1 MKMKNTKKALRKN
14 YLVEEEASLS
24 LFKYLML
31 FFVVIMPLLFCKWN
45 DQSPFEMIKAY
56 FSGVSIAAFFAYF
69 LYKIINQESIK
80 LKINYWFY
88 GLIVYVF
95 IYTLSFAFSNFHY
108 GSIWGVLNLP
118 AGSMMTIWSFV
129 ALSLIVM
136 NEFEN
141 RAQTEKLAKA
151 FVLMALIMSIYGIIQ
166 HFGGDPINWWAY
178 SAMNTRALSTMGQS
192 VGYGTVV
199 GCCLPLCFAFLIT
212 SVSRSQ
218 FVFWASAWFSMCL
231 GVLYSGSR
239 LPIFGFYTT
248 MLIFF
253 VVLALFYKKISFIN
267 YKKIGI
273 SILIAVLASC
283 IYYFEPGANAI
294 KEKIDPGQIK
304 NGYSTRFIVWDTALE
319 IWKKYPIL
327 GTGPEVFGEEFNQ
340 LQTVEQNYAESWRL
354 IWHKAHNEFVHY
366 LATTGTLG
374 ILAYLGL
381 IVLMFIPTIS
391 VLRLAEWNKYHI
403 YSIALLGGFGFL
415 LLTHMTAFSFIPTL
429 MIFYI
434 FPAMNYKFIGQE
446 KEIEFNNTLS
456 QKMKWMLSGI
466 VIISSFLIIHKIYSV
481 WKADVLYNDSRR
493 QLVGAGNV
501 DGAKELLDEA
511 QRRNPNN
518 AEYWCFRSD
527 IYYNLLVRSFR
538 TQTDVAVPL
547 RREYFKEVISSSDT
561 CVNLDNR
568 KSDLWRARG
577 TLFMSLSQIDPKA
590 IEVSLQA
597 YKKAVEVYPNN
608 PFTQLNL
615 ASVYRRMNRVDLAI
629 EALRKALSLRNDMV
643 PAFAELMNIYYS
655 QKNTQ
660 AITSLVEEIKALD
673 MKKNESEFYPELKG
687 LVKIAQDNQ
696 DTTTAQILSQL

>member
-1 MKMKNTKKALRKN
+1 MKNTKKALRKN
-14 YLVEEEASLS
+14 YLLDEEASLS
-24 LFKYLML
+24 LFKYIML

-88 GLIVYVF
+88 GLIIYVF

-141 RAQTEKLAKA
+141 RVQTEKLAKA

-218 FVFWASAWFSMCL
+218 FLFWSVAWLAMCL

-253 VVLALFYKKISFIN
+253 IVLGFFYKKISFIN

-273 SILIAVLASC
+273 AILIAVLASC

-381 IVLMFIPTIS
+381 VVLMFIPTIS
-391 VLRLAEWNKYHI
+391 VLRLPEWNKYHI

-434 FPAMNYKFIGQE
+434 FPAMNYKFIGLE
-446 KEIEFNNTLS
+446 KELSFNNLLS
-456 QKMKWMLSGI
+456 QKMKWMLSAI
-466 VIISSFLIIHKIYSV
+466 VIVSSFLVIHKIYSV

-538 TQTDVAVPL
+538 TQTDAAVPL
-547 RREYFKEVISSSDT
+547 RREYFKEVISSSDR
-561 CVNLDNR
+561 CVTLDNR

-615 ASVYRRMNRVDLAI
+615 ASVHRRMNRVDLAI

-660 AITSLVEEIKALD
+660 AIASLVEEIKALN
-673 MKKNESEFYPELKG
+673 MKANESEFYLELKG

-696 DTTTAQILSQL
+696 DTATAQILSQL

>member
-1 MKMKNTKKALRKN
+1 MKNGKKVLKKN
-14 YLVEEEASLS
+14 HFVDEQSDLS
-24 LFKYLML
+24 LFNYLIL
-31 FFVVIMPLLFCKWN
+31 AFVIIMPLLFCKWN

-56 FSGVSIAAFFAYF
+56 FSGVSITAFFAYF
-69 LYKIINQESIK
+69 IYKLINQSTIK
-80 LKINYWFY
+80 IKINFWFY
-88 GLIVYVF
+88 GLIIYLFV
-95 IYTLSFAFSNFHY
+95 YTLSFAFSNFHY

-118 AGSMMTIWSFV
+118 AGSMMTIWAFV

-141 RAQTEKLAKA
+141 RGQTEKLAKA
-151 FVLMALIMSIYGIIQ
+151 FVLMAFIMAIYGIIQ

-212 SVSRSQ
+212 SGSRNQ
-218 FVFWASAWFSMCL
+218 FIFWACAWFSMCL

-239 LPIFGFYTT
+239 LPIFGFYIT
-248 MLIFF
+248 MLIFLI
-253 VVLALFYKKISFIN
+253 VLGVFYKKIKFIN
-267 YKKIGI
+267 YKKILI
-273 SILIAVLASC
+273 SILVAVLASC

-304 NGYSTRFIVWDTALE
+304 NGYSTRFIVWDTAVQ

-327 GTGPEVFGEEFNQ
+327 GTGPEVFGEEFNHM
-340 LQTVEQNYAESWRL
+340 QTVEQNYAESWRL

-374 ILAYLGL
+374 ILAYLSL
-381 IVLMFIPTIS
+381 IFLMFIPTVRI
-391 VLRLAEWNKYHI
+391 LKLPEWNKYHI
-403 YSIALLGGFGFL
+403 YSVALLGGFGFL

-434 FPAMNYKFIGQE
+434 FPAMNYKFFGQD
-446 KEIEFNNTLS
+446 KEIVLNNLLS
-456 QKMKWMLSGI
+456 QRLKWMLSAFVI
-466 VIISSFLIIHKIYSV
+466 VSSFLVIHKIYSV

-493 QLVGAGNV
+493 LLVGAGNV

-511 QRRNPNN
+511 QKNNPDN

-527 IYYNLLVRSFR
+527 IYYNLLVRSFK
-538 TQTDVAVPL
+538 TQTDAAVPL
-547 RREYFKEVISSSDT
+547 RREYFKEVVSSSDKCLT
-561 CVNLDNR
+561 LDDR

-597 YKKAVEVYPNN
+597 YKKAVEVYPSN

-615 ASVYRRMNRVDLAI
+615 ASVYRRMNRTDLAI
-629 EALRKALSLRNDMV
+629 ESLRKALSLRNDMV
-643 PAFAELMNIYYS
+643 PAFAELMIIYYS
-655 QKNTQ
+655 EKKPE
-660 AITSLVEEIKALD
+660 AIRSLVEEIRALK
-673 MKKNESEFYPELKG
+673 MKENESEFYPDLKG

-696 DTTTAQILSQL
+696 YTVTAQILSQLY